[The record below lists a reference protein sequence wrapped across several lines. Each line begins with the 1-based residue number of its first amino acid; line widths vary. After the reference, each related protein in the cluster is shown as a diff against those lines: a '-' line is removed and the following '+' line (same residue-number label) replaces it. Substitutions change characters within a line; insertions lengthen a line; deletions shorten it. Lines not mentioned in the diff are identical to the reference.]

1 MRLTTKI
8 VIGFILSIFILAL
21 GFIIGF
27 SLTGRVD
34 YGWNSEKLSISQ
46 ENIISIDVEAYKT
59 IWMDSEPNMC
69 NEYNVYPEGTI
80 SIKPV
85 TVPNE
90 ENKLF
95 LPKELTQFID
105 MVSSND
111 TLIIRFK
118 IKDLYDKYAENI
130 SRNKHLSSRIGGFNL
145 SVHTNTVDIISNL
158 SGIKTDV
165 RNIETD
171 KIKINTSG
179 DIYID
184 SCQADIIEPYIR
196 GNRKKFELKNSQV
209 KELNT
214 DLDCMA
220 NNWKVENCDIEVEN
234 LTGNGTH
241 NIVLPKSKA
250 KVLTWIPK
258 NKNAALNV
266 TLYGDTARIVFP

>member
-1 MRLTTKI
+1 MKLTTKI
-8 VIGFILSIFILAL
+8 VIGFILSIFILVL
-21 GFIIGF
+21 GFIIVF
-27 SLTGRVD
+27 SFTDRVN
-34 YGWNSEKLSISQ
+34 YSWNSEKLSISQ

-59 IWMDSEPNMC
+59 IWMDSEPSMC

-95 LPKELTQFID
+95 IPKELTQIFNII
-105 MVSSND
+105 SSND
-111 TLIIRFK
+111 TLIIRLK
-118 IKDLYDKYAENI
+118 IKDLYDKYTENT
-130 SRNKHLSSRIGGFNL
+130 SRNKHLFSGIGGFNL

-171 KIKINTSG
+171 KIKINTPG

-184 SCQADIIEPYIR
+184 SCQADIIEPYMIS
-196 GNRKKFELKNSQV
+196 NRKSFKLKNSQV
-209 KELNT
+209 KELNI

-220 NNWKVENCDIEVEN
+220 NNWKVENCGIEVEN
-234 LTGNGTH
+234 LTGSDSYK
-241 NIVLPKSKA
+241 VELPKSEA
-250 KVLTWIPK
+250 KVMNWIPK
-258 NKNAALNV
+258 NKDAKLNV
-266 TLYGDTARIVFP
+266 TLRGDTARIVFP